1 MFEMSRT
8 QILCPSQ
15 LFFFAISYREYPAF
29 PLTDKTESSIKQI
42 HKEWNLHEHNNL
54 LYIGLKYR
62 VL

>member
-1 MFEMSRT
+1 MFEMSRP

-42 HKEWNLHEHNNL
+42 HKE
-54 LYIGLKYR
+54 
-62 VL
+62 